1 MKIKKKT
8 IKSFKKRFIIKK
20 KIKILKSCKKHLLI
34 NKGKFKKSFNKNKL
48 YLKKSFLSKIK
59 KI

>member
-20 KIKILKSCKKHLLI
+20 KIKLLKSCRKHLLI
-34 NKGKFKKSFNKNKL
+34 NKNNIKKSYNKNKL